1 MKYFTACGNSA
12 AYCSFVVYPRS
23 NVSSHDYRR
32 GEWHVWTQTDKEG
45 ESRRVPPF
53 ELRGGV
59 KATRVDALQARVP
72 HLLNDARGDPIMR
85 LALRS
90 RRGHVQYVNGA
101 VQRCGDTSISSGSIR
116 ISEGGNNNVT
126 KKTHTPAALDSHCAR
141 PVAFAD
147 WRGMRRWSV
156 RSERRS
162 SQDSSEPIM
171 LPRNVRM
178 CHSFTEKEGG
188 T

>member
-1 MKYFTACGNSA
+1 M
-12 AYCSFVVYPRS
+12 
-23 NVSSHDYRR
+23 
-32 GEWHVWTQTDKEG
+32 
-45 ESRRVPPF
+45 PPF

-126 KKTHTPAALDSHCAR
+126 KNTYAGGFGQPLREAGR
-141 PVAFAD
+141 V
-147 WRGMRRWSV
+147 RGLAGDAEM
-156 RSERRS
+156 ER
-162 SQDSSEPIM
+162 
-171 LPRNVRM
+171 
-178 CHSFTEKEGG
+178 TE
-188 T
+188 